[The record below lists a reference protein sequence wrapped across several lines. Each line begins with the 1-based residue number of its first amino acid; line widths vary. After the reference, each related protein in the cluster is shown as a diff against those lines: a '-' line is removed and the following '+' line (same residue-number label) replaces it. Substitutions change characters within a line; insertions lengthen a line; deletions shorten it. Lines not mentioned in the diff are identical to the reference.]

1 MLGLPA
7 PFVPHSASL
16 SPATAAQVLSTPVP
30 VSAPPT
36 SLDDCLFSISLVS
49 VPLAVRFSVSSG
61 CARRRSVSTYAA
73 ILVLPNLTLILQPPS
88 IPNPTFYVGIGTDGT
103 PISCRWYNLL
113 LYFAYCLSFHTI
125 MQVLLEQIFILF
137 VYVPMA
143 WTC

>member
-1 MLGLPA
+1 M
-7 PFVPHSASL
+7 
-16 SPATAAQVLSTPVP
+16 
-30 VSAPPT
+30 
-36 SLDDCLFSISLVS
+36 
-49 VPLAVRFSVSSG
+49 
-61 CARRRSVSTYAA
+61 STYAA

-88 IPNPTFYVGIGTDGT
+88 IPNPTFSVGIGTDGA
-103 PISCRWYNLL
+103 PISRRWYNLL